1 MSQRDESQSAW
12 FWFTEEGQSHGI
24 PHQFPAKGE
33 PEGKVS
39 AGMMEFL
46 NPDLYNRFME
56 FGIKKIANDKIIF
69 IERR

>member
-1 MSQRDESQSAW
+1 
-12 FWFTEEGQSHGI
+12 
-24 PHQFPAKGE
+24 
-33 PEGKVS
+33 
-39 AGMMEFL
+39 MMEFL